1 LDQVLFYLASTSQ
14 KMHSVDKNCEIVRF
28 SRERVS
34 IRRQDGAVVFLSCS
48 AYAILLW
55 DMCMKGQWTNAIKI
69 CRMIKD
75 KHLWATL
82 AGMGLTAK
90 ELEPVEIAYSE
101 LDEIDK
107 VEWIAKLKTI
117 KNTVEREAELLLYFK
132 KYNESDNLLIKDK
145 KYFRLIKNNVKL

>member
-1 LDQVLFYLASTSQ
+1 
-14 KMHSVDKNCEIVRF
+14 
-28 SRERVS
+28 
-34 IRRQDGAVVFLSCS
+34 
-48 AYAILLW
+48 
-55 DMCMKGQWTNAIKI
+55 MKGQWTNAIKI

>member
-1 LDQVLFYLASTSQ
+1 
-14 KMHSVDKNCEIVRF
+14 MHSVDKNCEIVRF

-34 IRRQDGAVVFLSCS
+34 IRRQDGAIVFLSCS

-69 CRMIKD
+69 CRMIKE

-90 ELEPVEIAYSE
+90 ELEPVEIA
-101 LDEIDK
+101 
-107 VEWIAKLKTI
+107 
-117 KNTVEREAELLLYFK
+117 
-132 KYNESDNLLIKDK
+132 
-145 KYFRLIKNNVKL
+145 

>member
-1 LDQVLFYLASTSQ
+1 
-14 KMHSVDKNCEIVRF
+14 
-28 SRERVS
+28 
-34 IRRQDGAVVFLSCS
+34 
-48 AYAILLW
+48 
-55 DMCMKGQWTNAIKI
+55 
-69 CRMIKD
+69 MIKD